1 MKKKAQKQPEIE
13 TCKRRKSSIE
23 NVVTSIMDNVDIRN
37 NLELTFIQQFEKKS
51 ESEHTLKESTSIP
64 DKETTKTLSVDKESN
79 SCRR

>member
-1 MKKKAQKQPEIE
+1 MKKKAQKQPEIT

-37 NLELTFIQQFEKKS
+37 NLELTFIQQFEKS

-64 DKETTKTLSVDKESN
+64 DKETTKTSSVDKESN

>member
-1 MKKKAQKQPEIE
+1 MKKKAQKQPEIN

-37 NLELTFIQQFEKKS
+37 NLELTFIQQFEKS

-64 DKETTKTLSVDKESN
+64 DKETTKTSSVDKESN

>member
-1 MKKKAQKQPEIE
+1 MKKKAQKQPEIN

-37 NLELTFIQQFEKKS
+37 NLELTFIQQFEKS
-51 ESEHTLKESTSIP
+51 ESKHTLKESTSIP
-64 DKETTKTLSVDKESN
+64 DKETTETSSVDKESN

>member
-1 MKKKAQKQPEIE
+1 MKKKAQKQPEIK

-37 NLELTFIQQFEKKS
+37 NLELTFIQQFEKS

-64 DKETTKTLSVDKESN
+64 DKETTKTSSVDKESN